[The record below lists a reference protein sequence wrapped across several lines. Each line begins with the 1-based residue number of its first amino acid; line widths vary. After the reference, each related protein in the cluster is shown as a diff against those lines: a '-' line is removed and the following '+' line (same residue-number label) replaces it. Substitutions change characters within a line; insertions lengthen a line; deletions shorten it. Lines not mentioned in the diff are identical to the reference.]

1 MLWLLMSL
9 GRGVEGARGEVVE
22 TTSNE
27 DGEDGEDGENV
38 EGLLG
43 WGIALGWAW
52 GYLKAASK
60 LILQLLPGMG

>member
-1 MLWLLMSL
+1 MLWLLMFM

-27 DGEDGEDGENV
+27 DGEDGE
-38 EGLLG
+38 GLLG
-43 WGIALGWAW
+43 VGLCFGLCLWLC
-52 GYLKAASK
+52 YLKAASK

>member
-9 GRGVEGARGEVVE
+9 GRGGEGVRGEVVE

-27 DGEDGEDGENV
+27 DVEDGVDV

-43 WGIALGWAW
+43 VGHCFGLG
-52 GYLKAASK
+52 
-60 LILQLLPGMG
+60 

>member
-1 MLWLLMSL
+1 MLWLLMFM
-9 GRGVEGARGEVVE
+9 GRGGEGARGEVVE

-27 DGEDGEDGENV
+27 DGEDGEDV

-43 WGIALGWAW
+43 VGHCFGQGRAW
-52 GYLKAASK
+52 GYLKATSK

>member
-27 DGEDGEDGENV
+27 DGEDGE
-38 EGLLG
+38 GLLG
-43 WGIALGWAW
+43 VGHCFGLGSA
-52 GYLKAASK
+52 GLGV
-60 LILQLLPGMG
+60 I